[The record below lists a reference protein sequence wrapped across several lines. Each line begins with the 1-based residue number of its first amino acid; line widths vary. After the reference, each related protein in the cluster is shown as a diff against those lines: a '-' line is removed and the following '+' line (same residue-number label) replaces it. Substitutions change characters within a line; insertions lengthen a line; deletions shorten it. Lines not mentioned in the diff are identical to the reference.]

1 MEEQQNSEFTPD
13 VYTSNKQQSLNA
25 REGIGEDPRADIFE
39 IDGEELYN
47 KLMKEKQDSV
57 ESGTTPVESVKDDAE
72 IRSRAAK
79 LTDDIASLVQE
90 NFMDIMFGRYKQAP
104 DFKEMIESANVD
116 AENLLKI
123 LIAFEKPQAQLHE
136 VVNVPESEIGKKYS
150 EFMKPVQQQQ
160 LNDVL
165 SGLVNDIK
173 SLYTDPDIEL
183 VSSKITSLF
192 NHIEEG
198 DIKGQ

>member
-1 MEEQQNSEFTPD
+1 MEEQQKSEFTPD

-123 LIAFEKPQAQLHE
+123 LIVILA
-136 VVNVPESEIGKKYS
+136 I
-150 EFMKPVQQQQ
+150 
-160 LNDVL
+160 L
-165 SGLVNDIK
+165 SIWL
-173 SLYTDPDIEL
+173 LC
-183 VSSKITSLF
+183 
-192 NHIEEG
+192 
-198 DIKGQ
+198 